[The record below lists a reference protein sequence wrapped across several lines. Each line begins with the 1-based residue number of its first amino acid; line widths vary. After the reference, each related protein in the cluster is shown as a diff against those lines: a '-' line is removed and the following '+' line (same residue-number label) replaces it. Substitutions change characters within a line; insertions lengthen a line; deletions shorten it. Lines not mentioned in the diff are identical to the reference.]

1 VKKLLTWF
9 ENMIPNNPF
18 PIWREFFDFKKYSEL
33 VNNSIIQITNDFN
46 TRYKFI
52 EKEKVIDIFWKLA
65 TLQKELDS
73 NNCYDV
79 FTLFIGRMLY
89 YEILKR
95 EKSDIKEPYQI
106 NKEWFDYLSGRIN
119 PHVTKLSKRFFEILF
134 SYYPA
139 GDITEG
145 VSKLEMTKDMI
156 EESDILNILVN
167 PKINVYRK
175 IRVFKEQYMS
185 FYALFLDRCKLIG
198 DELSKYEGNRKVGRY
213 GNDPY
218 KIFQLR
224 NNNQYTPPDF
234 IKDMIIELVHIR
246 NACAHSG
253 ITVLNENEVQI
264 IDRHSNG
271 EISFNET
278 VQIKDLIIYFI
289 RLFSLDKEFE
299 NLALL
304 IYIIGWLN
312 EINLKRTEKSK

>member
-1 VKKLLTWF
+1 
-9 ENMIPNNPF
+9 MIPINSF
-18 PIWREFFDFKKYSEL
+18 PIWRKFFDFKKYSEL
-33 VNNSIIQITNDFN
+33 VDNSIIQITEDFN
-46 TRYKFI
+46 ARYKFI
-52 EKEKVIDIFWKLA
+52 EKENAKDIFWKLA
-65 TLQKELDS
+65 TLQKELDP
-73 NNCYDV
+73 NNCYDI
-79 FTLFIGRMLY
+79 FALFIGRMLF
-89 YEILKR
+89 YEILKK
-95 EKSDIKEPYQI
+95 EKSNVEEQYQI
-106 NKEWFDYLSGRIN
+106 HKEWFEYISRRIK
-119 PHVTKLSKRFFEILF
+119 PHVAKLSEKFLRILF

-156 EESDILNILVN
+156 EEFDILNVLVN
-167 PKINVYRK
+167 PRINAYKKVRA
-175 IRVFKEQYMS
+175 FKEQYMN
-185 FYALFLDRCKLIG
+185 FYDLFLDRCKLIG
-198 DELSKYEGNRKVGRY
+198 DELSRYEGNRKVGRY
-213 GNDPY
+213 GKDPY
-218 KIFQLR
+218 NIFQLR

-246 NACAHSG
+246 NACAHLG

-264 IDRHSNG
+264 IDRYPNG

-312 EINLKRTEKSK
+312 EISLKRTEESK